1 VNRKASPPK
10 SKLVRWSPTLRKLR
24 VLSLRQPWAW
34 LVVNGYKDI
43 ENRSW
48 RTNHRGPLLIHASST
63 LTDFRPEKLDEI
75 ERKYGVRVPGN
86 AETGGIV
93 GIVDVVDCVRAH
105 TSKWKFPDCWGWI
118 LKNSRR
124 LPFHQCKG
132 SVGFFKLE
140 SA

>member
-1 VNRKASPPK
+1 VLKSSRSKSPIED
-10 SKLVRWSPTLRKLR
+10 WSPKLAKLR

-63 LTDFRPEKLDEI
+63 LTDFTPEKLDEI
-75 ERKYGVRVPGN
+75 ERKHGVRVPKD

-93 GIVDVVDCVRAH
+93 GVVDVVDCVQTH
-105 TSKWKFPDCWGWI
+105 LSKWKFPDCWGWV
-118 LKNSRR
+118 LKNPCR
-124 LPFHQCKG
+124 LPFRRCKG
-132 SVGFFKLE
+132 AVGFFKLK
-140 SA
+140 SP